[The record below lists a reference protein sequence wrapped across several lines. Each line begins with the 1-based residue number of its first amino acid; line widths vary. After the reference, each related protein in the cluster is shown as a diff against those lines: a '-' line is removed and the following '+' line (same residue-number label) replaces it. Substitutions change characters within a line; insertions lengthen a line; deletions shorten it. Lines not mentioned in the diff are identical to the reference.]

1 MKAYPYFIA
10 SMALVIAS
18 CTPPRENGKMS
29 SSISDRADI
38 EFSELK
44 SPVILIG
51 KAEDPFGWKITVKDS
66 TGKVLSFGN
75 MQIIANSIGP
85 SRHIGDTLK

>member
-1 MKAYPYFIA
+1 MKATPYFLA

-18 CTPPRENGKMS
+18 CCDPRESGRFS
-29 SSISDRADI
+29 ASASDRGDQ

-66 TGKVLSFGN
+66 TGRVVSFGN
-75 MQIIANSIGP
+75 LQIISSSIGA

>member
-1 MKAYPYFIA
+1 MKLSLSIIVGLLL
-10 SMALVIAS
+10 MAS
-18 CTPPRENGKMS
+18 CETRESGRFS
-29 SSISDRADI
+29 AYASDRADQ

-51 KAEDPFGWKITVKDS
+51 KAEDSFGWKITVKDS
-66 TGKVLSFGN
+66 TGKALSFGN
-75 MQIIANSIGP
+75 LQIISNSIGP